1 MLTPQI
7 VLLVFRIYA
16 ECGMWDT
23 SQTLF
28 GDQLTSSPANTIGF
42 VFNPDQ
48 CIFQV
53 LDKFTLAGSKPAVF
67 LLR

>member
-7 VLLVFRIYA
+7 VLFIFRFYA
-16 ECGMWDT
+16 KCGMGDT
-23 SQTLF
+23 SQALF
-28 GDQLTSSPANTIGF
+28 GDQLTGSPANTIGF

-53 LDKFTLAGSKPAVF
+53 LDKFTLAGSEPAVLF
-67 LLR
+67 LR